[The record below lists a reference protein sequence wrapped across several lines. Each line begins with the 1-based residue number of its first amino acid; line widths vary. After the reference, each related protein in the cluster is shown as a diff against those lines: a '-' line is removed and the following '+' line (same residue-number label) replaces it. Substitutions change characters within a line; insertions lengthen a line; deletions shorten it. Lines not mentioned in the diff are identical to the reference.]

1 MTTPAISAP
10 DSQSPASTWISGG
23 SDAPSRARRFVRS
36 RLIGIPAKRASDA
49 VLIVSEL
56 VANSVVHAGGGDH
69 DAVLV
74 ELTRLDD
81 RVRLSVTDR
90 GSQEEPHIPAP
101 DPDML
106 HGFGLRVVDQLS
118 LAWGVVRDGAGSTRV
133 WCDLPLD
140 GAPIP

>member
-1 MTTPAISAP
+1 MTTPAVEPPVSW
-10 DSQSPASTWISGG
+10 SPACTWISGG

-36 RLIGIPAKRASDA
+36 KLNGVPANRASDA
-49 VLIVSEL
+49 LLIVSEL
-56 VANSVVHAGGGDH
+56 VANSVVHAGVGDH
-69 DAVLV
+69 DSVLV

-90 GSQEEPHIPAP
+90 GSQQQPHIPAP
-101 DPDML
+101 DPEML

-118 LAWGVVRDGAGSTRV
+118 LAWGVVRNGAGITRV

-140 GAPIP
+140 EAPIP

>member
-1 MTTPAISAP
+1 MTTSAISPATSP
-10 DSQSPASTWISGG
+10 SPAWAWISGG
-23 SDAPSRARRFVRS
+23 NDAPSRARRFVRS
-36 RLIGIPAKRASDA
+36 KLNGMPAKPASDV

-56 VANSVVHAGGGDH
+56 VANSVVHAGVGDH

-74 ELTRLDD
+74 GLTRLDD
-81 RVRLSVTDR
+81 RVRLAVTDR
-90 GSQEEPHIPAP
+90 GSQLQPHIPAP

-118 LAWGVVRDGAGSTRV
+118 LTWGVVRDGAGITRV

-140 GAPIP
+140 GAPAP

>member
-1 MTTPAISAP
+1 MTTPAISP
-10 DSQSPASTWISGG
+10 PASRSPGWTWISGG

-36 RLIGIPAKRASDA
+36 ELNGILANSASDA

-56 VANSVVHAGGGDH
+56 VANSVVHAGVGDH

-90 GSQEEPHIPAP
+90 GSQHEPHIPAP
-101 DPDML
+101 DPEML

-118 LAWGVVRDGAGSTRV
+118 LAWGVVRDGAGITRV

-140 GAPIP
+140 GAPTP

>member
-1 MTTPAISAP
+1 MTPPAIEP
-10 DSQSPASTWISGG
+10 PVSQSPACTWISGG
-23 SDAPSRARRFVRS
+23 SDAPSQARRFVRS
-36 RLIGIPAKRASDA
+36 KLAGIPAKRASDA

-56 VANSVVHAGGGDH
+56 VANSVTHAGVGD
-69 DAVLV
+69 DDSVLV

-81 RVRLSVTDR
+81 RVRLAVTDR

-118 LAWGVVRDGAGSTRV
+118 LAWGVVRDGAGITRV

-140 GAPIP
+140 GAPAP